1 MLLCCTV
8 ATAHDFEVDGIYY
21 NIISSTDKTVAVTYR
36 GSSYDYYD
44 EYIGYVTIPSVV
56 TYNGTTYSVTSI
68 GEYAFYKCYNLESIV
83 IPSCVTS
90 IGNFAL
96 YATGLRD
103 VVFCDKS
110 KCVSIGNYAFGVSNF
125 ESIVIPNSVTSIGDC
140 AFVACTELTSIVIP
154 NRVRSIGKKAF
165 QSCPKLKRVI
175 NFSSLTIEQG
185 STTHGYVG
193 YYANVV
199 IKIPYSS
206 ISIVGDFVF
215 SKIGD
220 ENKLY
225 AYLGNGSGNG
235 SDIVLPNNYKGESY
249 AIGDDVFYGCTELTS
264 VIIPSSVTSIGERA
278 FYGCTGLK
286 RVINFS
292 SLTIEQGKTTHG
304 YVGYYA
310 TDVIDDTNYSIEGD
324 FLFSEIDGEFILS
337 WYVGAGVNV
346 VLPDNYKG
354 ESYTIGERAFN
365 GCTGLES
372 VEIPNGVIAIGN
384 YAFSGCSSLK
394 SVTIPSSVLA
404 MQRKSL
410 PSGVIKV
417 IFLGNTPP
425 RLPSDKIYRPTA
437 NMIYVSNRSVYGY
450 GTEYPQLS
458 SMFEVG
464 GVKYVITS
472 AKERTCDVIDCC
484 YDSRA
489 ANVAV
494 DSVVTYRNIK
504 LTVKNINDYALYK
517 NNHIKQAYVNNDG
530 NVGTD
535 AFYDCDSIAG
545 DVTIENNGDIG
556 LYAFYDCDGISGNLT
571 VSNNGNIGEY
581 AFYDCD
587 GTIEYA
593 KISNNGDIGEY
604 AFYDCDGFSGNL
616 TVSNNGNIGEY
627 AFYDCDGTIEYA
639 KISNNGNIGEYAFSH
654 CNGILGNLTV
664 SNDGNI
670 GEYAFYGCVGMESVD
685 ITSNGDIY
693 SNAFQDCTSLLTANV
708 MNSGSIG
715 SYAFEGCT
723 TLENL
728 VLGENVGSLGGYAFS
743 RCSSL
748 KEYEVPDWIP
758 SMGEYCFSNCISL
771 KKMVVGTGIEQLRAG
786 TFKDCS
792 SLQDMTIGVNVD
804 SIDAKVF
811 YNCTSLPVI
820 NIPQA
825 TKHVGD
831 SVFFECGSLATV
843 VFENR
848 ADSIVLGS
856 NGESPM
862 FSSCPLDSV
871 YIGGRLQYST
881 RNDKG
886 YSPFY
891 GNRYLRSVTYND
903 VETTVY
909 DKEYMN
915 CTNLQNVHLGNG
927 LKKIGAEAFRNCT
940 ALPRIKTPDSV
951 YTMGEYTF
959 AGCSSLKNVV
969 IGNGTQAVNKST
981 FRDCT
986 SLVDVK
992 LGGKVASVGAS
1003 AFKNCTSLPLI
1014 RIPAATTSI
1023 ADSVF
1028 NNCVSLK
1035 NFFAEDGDKTLTLG
1049 KNAKNANGGQIGD
1062 NCPLFIDCQ
1071 LDSIYLGRNL
1081 SYNQTQEFG
1090 YSPFYF
1096 NKTLRAVV
1104 IGDKV
1109 KSVFPNEFYQCKK
1122 LYYVSVGNGVT
1133 SVGDWA
1139 FSGCISLDH
1148 FSFGTG
1154 LQTIGTEAF
1163 SDCTAVTKIVSS
1175 CDVPP
1180 VCGDQALADINVW
1193 DCTLYVPEEY
1203 IDAYYFADQWC
1214 DFFFIEGAEYN
1225 LRFIVDGEV
1234 YVENRVKYNQEIEL
1248 PADPVKEGYTFLGWR
1263 YDGAEL
1269 PERMPAA
1276 DTEFNALFKANDYTL
1291 TYIVDGDVYE
1301 TVTVACDSEITP
1313 VDAPEKDGYTFSHWE
1328 GLPATMPA
1336 GNMEVTAVYNEI
1348 PTSVTITIGAHGSTT
1363 YCSQYALDFSNVEG
1377 LNAYAATG
1385 YNINTGVITM
1395 TRVMTTNAATG
1406 LYLKAAQGTY
1416 VVPIIDSADD
1426 FSLNMLA
1433 GVLEKTLV
1441 KDVSEDGVYANYRYV
1456 RPAGETEYM
1465 FYRSTAEGANV
1476 SAGKAYLQI
1485 PLEWLP
1491 LSPMESVQ
1499 LRFDD
1504 GETTGIEEVEGDGKT
1519 ESSIIYD
1526 MSGRVVINPVK
1537 GIYIVNGKKIVIK

>member
-1 MLLCCTV
+1 M
-8 ATAHDFEVDGIYY
+8 
-21 NIISSTDKTVAVTYR
+21 
-36 GSSYDYYD
+36 
-44 EYIGYVTIPSVV
+44 
-56 TYNGTTYSVTSI
+56 
-68 GEYAFYKCYNLESIV
+68 ES
-83 IPSCVTS
+83 
-90 IGNFAL
+90 N
-96 YATGLRD
+96 
-103 VVFCDKS
+103 
-110 KCVSIGNYAFGVSNF
+110 
-125 ESIVIPNSVTSIGDC
+125 
-140 AFVACTELTSIVIP
+140 
-154 NRVRSIGKKAF
+154 
-165 QSCPKLKRVI
+165 
-175 NFSSLTIEQG
+175 
-185 STTHGYVG
+185 
-193 YYANVV
+193 
-199 IKIPYSS
+199 
-206 ISIVGDFVF
+206 
-215 SKIGD
+215 
-220 ENKLY
+220 
-225 AYLGNGSGNG
+225 
-235 SDIVLPNNYKGESY
+235 
-249 AIGDDVFYGCTELTS
+249 
-264 VIIPSSVTSIGERA
+264 
-278 FYGCTGLK
+278 
-286 RVINFS
+286 
-292 SLTIEQGKTTHG
+292 
-304 YVGYYA
+304 
-310 TDVIDDTNYSIEGD
+310 
-324 FLFSEIDGEFILS
+324 
-337 WYVGAGVNV
+337 
-346 VLPDNYKG
+346 
-354 ESYTIGERAFN
+354 
-365 GCTGLES
+365 
-372 VEIPNGVIAIGN
+372 
-384 YAFSGCSSLK
+384 
-394 SVTIPSSVLA
+394 
-404 MQRKSL
+404 SL

-425 RLPSDKIYRPTA
+425 RLPSDEIYRPTA

-504 LTVKNINDYALYK
+504 LTVKNINSYAFYK

-530 NVGTD
+530 NVGIY

-545 DVTIENNGDIG
+545 DVTVE
-556 LYAFYDCDGISGNLT
+556 
-571 VSNNGNIGEY
+571 
-581 AFYDCD
+581 
-587 GTIEYA
+587 
-593 KISNNGDIGEY
+593 NNGDIGEY

-616 TVSNNGNIGEY
+616 TVSNNGNIGER
-627 AFYDCDGTIEYA
+627 AFYDCEGFSGNLTVSNNGNIGERAFYSCDGTIEYA
-639 KISNNGNIGEYAFSH
+639 KISNNGNIGEYAFYDCDGTIEYAKISN
-654 CNGILGNLTV
+654 NGNVG
-664 SNDGNI
+664 S
-670 GEYAFYGCVGMESVD
+670 YAFYSCGGMESVD
-685 ITSNGDIY
+685 ITSNGDIC

-728 VLGENVGSLGGYAFS
+728 VLGENVGSLGSYAFS
-743 RCSSL
+743 SCSSL
-748 KEYEVPDWIP
+748 KEFEVPDWIP
-758 SMGEYCFSNCISL
+758 SMGSYCFSNCISL
-771 KKMVVGTGIEQLRAG
+771 KKMVVGTGIEQLAEG

-792 SLQDMTIGVNVD
+792 SLQDMTIGVNVG

-831 SVFFECGSLATV
+831 MVFYNCGSLATV

-856 NGESPM
+856 NDESPM

-881 RNDKG
+881 LKNKG

-915 CTNLQNVHLGNG
+915 CTNLRNVHLGNG
-927 LKKIGAEAFRNCT
+927 LKEIGAEAFRNCT

-951 YTMGEYTF
+951 ETMGGYTF

-992 LGGKVASVGAS
+992 LGGKVASVGVS

-1035 NFFAEDGDKTLTLG
+1035 NFFAEDGDKTLTMGINASSVESG
-1049 KNAKNANGGQIGD
+1049 KIGD
-1062 NCPLFIDCQ
+1062 MCPLFIDCQ
-1071 LDSIYLGRNL
+1071 LDSVYLGRNL
-1081 SYNQTQEFG
+1081 SYNKTQEYG

-1109 KSVFPNEFYQCKK
+1109 NSVFPNEFYQCKK

-1203 IDAYYFADQWC
+1203 IDAYYLADQWC

-1363 YCSQYALDFSNVEG
+1363 FCSQYALDFSNVEG

-1504 GETTGIEEVEGDGKT
+1504 GETTGIEEVEGDGKS

>member
-1 MLLCCTV
+1 MKHNFNLLLVALMLLCSTV

-21 NIISSTDKTVAVTYR
+21 SISSSTDKTVAVTYR
-36 GSSYDYYD
+36 STSYVYESY
-44 EYIGYVTIPSVV
+44 EYSGNVTIPSVV

-68 GEYAFYKCYNLESIV
+68 GFRAFYECTGLTSVTIPGSVTSIENQAFSSCFSLASIE
-83 IPSCVTS
+83 IPGSVTS
-90 IGNFAL
+90 IGDGAFIGC
-96 YATGLRD
+96 TGLTS
-103 VVFCDKS
+103 VT
-110 KCVSIGNYAFGVSNF
+110 IG
-125 ESIVIPNSVTSIGDC
+125 NSVTSIGQG
-140 AFVACTELTSIVIP
+140 AFMGCTGLTSIEIPGSVTSIDYYAFYGCSSLASVVVNEGNTTYDSRENCNAIIETATNKLIAGCKNTIIPDGVTSIRDDAFGKCTGLTCIVIP
-154 NRVRSIGKKAF
+154 NSLKSYGTGAF
-165 QSCPKLKRVI
+165 SGCTGLKIVI
-175 NFSSLTIEQG
+175 NFSSFNFKKGEGIAEYADMVINAPDGSIE
-185 STTHGYVG
+185 
-193 YYANVV
+193 
-199 IKIPYSS
+199 
-206 ISIVGDFVF
+206 GDFVF
-215 SKIGD
+215 CVIDGKNI
-220 ENKLY
+220 LC
-225 AYLGNGSGNG
+225 AYLGNGV
-235 SDIVLPNNYKGESY
+235 DMVLPDNYKGESY
-249 AIGDDVFYGCTELTS
+249 AIGDY
-264 VIIPSSVTSIGERA
+264 A
-278 FYGCTGLK
+278 FY
-286 RVINFS
+286 
-292 SLTIEQGKTTHG
+292 
-304 YVGYYA
+304 
-310 TDVIDDTNYSIEGD
+310 
-324 FLFSEIDGEFILS
+324 
-337 WYVGAGVNV
+337 
-346 VLPDNYKG
+346 
-354 ESYTIGERAFN
+354 

-372 VEIPNGVIAIGN
+372 VEIPNGVTAIGD

-394 SVTIPSSVLA
+394 SVTISSSVLA
-404 MQRKSL
+404 MKSNSL

-425 RLPSDKIYRPTA
+425 RLPSDEIYKPNA
-437 NMIYVSNRSVYGY
+437 NRVYVSNNSVYGY

-472 AKERTCDVIDCC
+472 AKERTCDVVDCC

-517 NNHIKQAYVNNDG
+517 NNHINQAYVNNDG
-530 NVGTD
+530 NVGTY

-545 DVTIENNGDIG
+545 DVTVENNGD
-556 LYAFYDCDGISGNLT
+556 
-571 VSNNGNIGEY
+571 IGEY

-593 KISNNGDIGEY
+593 KISNNGNIGKY

-639 KISNNGNIGEYAFSH
+639 KISNNGYVGS
-654 CNGILGNLTV
+654 
-664 SNDGNI
+664 
-670 GEYAFYGCVGMESVD
+670 YAFYGCVGMESVD

-728 VLGENVGSLGGYAFS
+728 VLGENVESLGSYAFS
-743 RCSSL
+743 SCSSL
-748 KEYEVPDWIP
+748 KEFEVPDWIP

-771 KKMVVGTGIEQLRAG
+771 KKMVVGTGIELLAAG

-792 SLQDMTIGVNVD
+792 SLQDMTIGVNVE
-804 SIDAKVF
+804 SIGYQVF
-811 YNCTSLPVI
+811 SNCTSLPVI

-831 SVFFECGSLATV
+831 YAFFECGSLATV

-881 RNDKG
+881 RNNKG

-891 GNRYLRSVTYND
+891 GNKYLRSVTYND

-909 DKEYMN
+909 DKEYKN
-915 CTNLQNVHLGNG
+915 CTNLRNVHLGNG
-927 LKKIGAEAFRNCT
+927 LKEIGAEAFRNCT

-992 LGGKVASVGAS
+992 LGGKVASVGAN

-1014 RIPAATTSI
+1014 RIPAATISI

-1035 NFFAEDGDKTLTLG
+1035 NFFAEDGDKTLTMGINAVSVESG
-1049 KNAKNANGGQIGD
+1049 KIGD
-1062 NCPLFIDCQ
+1062 MCPLFIDCQ
-1071 LDSIYLGRNL
+1071 LDSVYLGRNL
-1081 SYNQTQEFG
+1081 SYNKKQEYG

-1336 GNMEVTAVYNEI
+1336 GNMDVTAVYNEI

-1426 FSLNMLA
+1426 FSLNMLV

>member
-1 MLLCCTV
+1 M
-8 ATAHDFEVDGIYY
+8 
-21 NIISSTDKTVAVTYR
+21 
-36 GSSYDYYD
+36 GS
-44 EYIGYVTIPSVV
+44 
-56 TYNGTTYSVTSI
+56 N
-68 GEYAFYKCYNLESIV
+68 
-83 IPSCVTS
+83 
-90 IGNFAL
+90 
-96 YATGLRD
+96 
-103 VVFCDKS
+103 
-110 KCVSIGNYAFGVSNF
+110 
-125 ESIVIPNSVTSIGDC
+125 
-140 AFVACTELTSIVIP
+140 
-154 NRVRSIGKKAF
+154 
-165 QSCPKLKRVI
+165 
-175 NFSSLTIEQG
+175 
-185 STTHGYVG
+185 
-193 YYANVV
+193 
-199 IKIPYSS
+199 
-206 ISIVGDFVF
+206 
-215 SKIGD
+215 
-220 ENKLY
+220 
-225 AYLGNGSGNG
+225 
-235 SDIVLPNNYKGESY
+235 
-249 AIGDDVFYGCTELTS
+249 
-264 VIIPSSVTSIGERA
+264 
-278 FYGCTGLK
+278 
-286 RVINFS
+286 
-292 SLTIEQGKTTHG
+292 
-304 YVGYYA
+304 
-310 TDVIDDTNYSIEGD
+310 
-324 FLFSEIDGEFILS
+324 
-337 WYVGAGVNV
+337 
-346 VLPDNYKG
+346 
-354 ESYTIGERAFN
+354 
-365 GCTGLES
+365 
-372 VEIPNGVIAIGN
+372 
-384 YAFSGCSSLK
+384 
-394 SVTIPSSVLA
+394 
-404 MQRKSL
+404 SL

-425 RLPSDKIYRPTA
+425 RLPSDEIYKPNASRV
-437 NMIYVSNRSVYGY
+437 YVSNRSVYGY

-504 LTVKNINDYALYK
+504 LTVKNINSYAFYK
-517 NNHIKQAYVNNDG
+517 NNHINQAYVNNDG
-530 NVGTD
+530 NVGSY

-556 LYAFYDCDGISGNLT
+556 SAAFC
-571 VSNNGNIGEY
+571 
-581 AFYDCD
+581 
-587 GTIEYA
+587 
-593 KISNNGDIGEY
+593 
-604 AFYDCDGFSGNL
+604 
-616 TVSNNGNIGEY
+616 
-627 AFYDCDGTIEYA
+627 DCDGTIEYA
-639 KISNNGNIGEYAFSH
+639 KISNNGNIGSSAFSGCDGTIEYAKISN
-654 CNGILGNLTV
+654 NGYVGF
-664 SNDGNI
+664 
-670 GEYAFYGCVGMESVD
+670 YAFYGSDGMESVD

-693 SNAFQDCTSLLTANV
+693 SEAFQDCTSLLTANV

-728 VLGENVGSLGGYAFS
+728 VLGENVGSLGSYAFS
-743 RCSSL
+743 SCSSL
-748 KEYEVPDWIP
+748 KEFEVPDWIP
-758 SMGEYCFSNCISL
+758 SMGEYCFSNCRSL

-786 TFKDCS
+786 TFKNCS

-804 SIDAKVF
+804 SIDNQVF
-811 YNCTSLPVI
+811 NNCTSLPVI

-831 SVFFECGSLATV
+831 SVFFKCGSLATV

-856 NGESPM
+856 NGSTPM

-871 YIGGRLQYST
+871 YIGGRLKYST
-881 RNDKG
+881 QYNKG

-891 GNRYLRSVTYND
+891 GNKYLRSVTYND

-951 YTMGEYTF
+951 ETMGEYTF

-992 LGGKVASVGAS
+992 LGGKVASVGAN
-1003 AFKNCTSLPLI
+1003 AFENCTSLPLI
-1014 RIPAATTSI
+1014 RIPAATISI
-1023 ADSVF
+1023 ADFAF

-1035 NFFAEDGDKTLTLG
+1035 NFFAEDGDKTLTMGINAVSVESG
-1049 KNAKNANGGQIGD
+1049 KIGD
-1062 NCPLFIDCQ
+1062 MCPLFIDCQ
-1071 LDSIYLGRNL
+1071 LDSVYLGRSL
-1081 SYNQTQEFG
+1081 SYNKTQEYG

-1109 KSVFPNEFYQCKK
+1109 KSVFSNEFYQCKK

-1203 IDAYYFADQWC
+1203 IDAYYLADQWC

-1301 TVTVACDSEITP
+1301 TVTVACESEITP

-1348 PTSVTITIGAHGSTT
+1348 PTEITITIGKYGSTMF
-1363 YCSQYALDFSNVEG
+1363 CSGYALDFSNVEG
-1377 LNAYAATG
+1377 LRAYTAAG
-1385 YNINTGVITM
+1385 YNTESGVITM
-1395 TRVMTTNAATG
+1395 LRIETSAAEVG
-1406 LYLKAAQGTY
+1406 LFLKGEPGSY
-1416 VVPIIDSADD
+1416 VVPIIEHSSDNSM
-1426 FSLNMLA
+1426 NMLV
-1433 GVLEKTLV
+1433 GTIEKTVVNNTSDDGKYTNYKYIV
-1441 KDVSEDGVYANYRYV
+1441 KSGETIPKFYQFEDG
-1456 RPAGETEYM
+1456 G
-1465 FYRSTAEGANV
+1465 V
-1476 SAGKAYLQI
+1476 SNAGKAYLQI
-1485 PLEWLP
+1485 PTAWLP
-1491 LSPMESVQ
+1491 ASASKSVEI
-1499 LRFDD
+1499 RFDD
-1504 GETTGIEEVEGDGKT
+1504 GETTDIDKVEGDNEGVNAV
-1519 ESSIIYD
+1519 YD
-1526 MSGRVVINPVK
+1526 LSGRKVENPSK
-1537 GIYIVNGKKIVIK
+1537 GIYIINGKKVYIK

>member
-1 MLLCCTV
+1 M
-8 ATAHDFEVDGIYY
+8 
-21 NIISSTDKTVAVTYR
+21 
-36 GSSYDYYD
+36 
-44 EYIGYVTIPSVV
+44 
-56 TYNGTTYSVTSI
+56 
-68 GEYAFYKCYNLESIV
+68 
-83 IPSCVTS
+83 
-90 IGNFAL
+90 
-96 YATGLRD
+96 
-103 VVFCDKS
+103 
-110 KCVSIGNYAFGVSNF
+110 
-125 ESIVIPNSVTSIGDC
+125 
-140 AFVACTELTSIVIP
+140 
-154 NRVRSIGKKAF
+154 
-165 QSCPKLKRVI
+165 
-175 NFSSLTIEQG
+175 
-185 STTHGYVG
+185 
-193 YYANVV
+193 
-199 IKIPYSS
+199 
-206 ISIVGDFVF
+206 
-215 SKIGD
+215 
-220 ENKLY
+220 
-225 AYLGNGSGNG
+225 
-235 SDIVLPNNYKGESY
+235 
-249 AIGDDVFYGCTELTS
+249 
-264 VIIPSSVTSIGERA
+264 
-278 FYGCTGLK
+278 
-286 RVINFS
+286 
-292 SLTIEQGKTTHG
+292 
-304 YVGYYA
+304 
-310 TDVIDDTNYSIEGD
+310 
-324 FLFSEIDGEFILS
+324 
-337 WYVGAGVNV
+337 
-346 VLPDNYKG
+346 
-354 ESYTIGERAFN
+354 
-365 GCTGLES
+365 
-372 VEIPNGVIAIGN
+372 
-384 YAFSGCSSLK
+384 
-394 SVTIPSSVLA
+394 
-404 MQRKSL
+404 
-410 PSGVIKV
+410 
-417 IFLGNTPP
+417 
-425 RLPSDKIYRPTA
+425 
-437 NMIYVSNRSVYGY
+437 
-450 GTEYPQLS
+450 
-458 SMFEVG
+458 
-464 GVKYVITS
+464 
-472 AKERTCDVIDCC
+472 
-484 YDSRA
+484 
-489 ANVAV
+489 
-494 DSVVTYRNIK
+494 
-504 LTVKNINDYALYK
+504 
-517 NNHIKQAYVNNDG
+517 
-530 NVGTD
+530 
-535 AFYDCDSIAG
+535 
-545 DVTIENNGDIG
+545 
-556 LYAFYDCDGISGNLT
+556 
-571 VSNNGNIGEY
+571 
-581 AFYDCD
+581 
-587 GTIEYA
+587 
-593 KISNNGDIGEY
+593 
-604 AFYDCDGFSGNL
+604 
-616 TVSNNGNIGEY
+616 
-627 AFYDCDGTIEYA
+627 
-639 KISNNGNIGEYAFSH
+639 
-654 CNGILGNLTV
+654 
-664 SNDGNI
+664 
-670 GEYAFYGCVGMESVD
+670 
-685 ITSNGDIY
+685 
-693 SNAFQDCTSLLTANV
+693 
-708 MNSGSIG
+708 
-715 SYAFEGCT
+715 
-723 TLENL
+723 
-728 VLGENVGSLGGYAFS
+728 
-743 RCSSL
+743 
-748 KEYEVPDWIP
+748 
-758 SMGEYCFSNCISL
+758 
-771 KKMVVGTGIEQLRAG
+771 
-786 TFKDCS
+786 
-792 SLQDMTIGVNVD
+792 
-804 SIDAKVF
+804 
-811 YNCTSLPVI
+811 PVI

-831 SVFFECGSLATV
+831 SVFFKCGSLATV

-856 NGESPM
+856 NGSTPM

-881 RNDKG
+881 QDYKG

-891 GNRYLRSVTYND
+891 GNKYLRSVTYND
-903 VETTVY
+903 VETNVY
-909 DKEYMN
+909 DREYKN

-992 LGGKVASVGAS
+992 LGGKVASVGVS

-1035 NFFAEDGDKTLTLG
+1035 NFFAEDGDKTLTMGINAVSVESG
-1049 KNAKNANGGQIGD
+1049 KIGD
-1062 NCPLFIDCQ
+1062 MCPLFIDCQ
-1071 LDSIYLGRNL
+1071 LDSVYLGRNL
-1081 SYNQTQEFG
+1081 SYNKKQEYG

-1291 TYIVDGDVYE
+1291 TYIIDGDVYE

-1504 GETTGIEEVEGDGKT
+1504 GETTGIEEVEGDGKS

>member
-1 MLLCCTV
+1 M
-8 ATAHDFEVDGIYY
+8 
-21 NIISSTDKTVAVTYR
+21 
-36 GSSYDYYD
+36 
-44 EYIGYVTIPSVV
+44 
-56 TYNGTTYSVTSI
+56 
-68 GEYAFYKCYNLESIV
+68 
-83 IPSCVTS
+83 
-90 IGNFAL
+90 
-96 YATGLRD
+96 
-103 VVFCDKS
+103 
-110 KCVSIGNYAFGVSNF
+110 
-125 ESIVIPNSVTSIGDC
+125 
-140 AFVACTELTSIVIP
+140 
-154 NRVRSIGKKAF
+154 
-165 QSCPKLKRVI
+165 
-175 NFSSLTIEQG
+175 
-185 STTHGYVG
+185 
-193 YYANVV
+193 
-199 IKIPYSS
+199 
-206 ISIVGDFVF
+206 
-215 SKIGD
+215 
-220 ENKLY
+220 
-225 AYLGNGSGNG
+225 
-235 SDIVLPNNYKGESY
+235 
-249 AIGDDVFYGCTELTS
+249 
-264 VIIPSSVTSIGERA
+264 
-278 FYGCTGLK
+278 
-286 RVINFS
+286 
-292 SLTIEQGKTTHG
+292 
-304 YVGYYA
+304 
-310 TDVIDDTNYSIEGD
+310 
-324 FLFSEIDGEFILS
+324 
-337 WYVGAGVNV
+337 
-346 VLPDNYKG
+346 
-354 ESYTIGERAFN
+354 
-365 GCTGLES
+365 
-372 VEIPNGVIAIGN
+372 
-384 YAFSGCSSLK
+384 
-394 SVTIPSSVLA
+394 
-404 MQRKSL
+404 
-410 PSGVIKV
+410 
-417 IFLGNTPP
+417 
-425 RLPSDKIYRPTA
+425 
-437 NMIYVSNRSVYGY
+437 
-450 GTEYPQLS
+450 
-458 SMFEVG
+458 
-464 GVKYVITS
+464 
-472 AKERTCDVIDCC
+472 
-484 YDSRA
+484 
-489 ANVAV
+489 
-494 DSVVTYRNIK
+494 
-504 LTVKNINDYALYK
+504 
-517 NNHIKQAYVNNDG
+517 
-530 NVGTD
+530 
-535 AFYDCDSIAG
+535 
-545 DVTIENNGDIG
+545 
-556 LYAFYDCDGISGNLT
+556 T
-571 VSNNGNIGEY
+571 VSNNGYIGSR

-593 KISNNGDIGEY
+593 KISNNGKIG
-604 AFYDCDGFSGNL
+604 
-616 TVSNNGNIGEY
+616 
-627 AFYDCDGTIEYA
+627 
-639 KISNNGNIGEYAFSH
+639 K
-654 CNGILGNLTV
+654 
-664 SNDGNI
+664 
-670 GEYAFYGCVGMESVD
+670 YAFYGCGGMESVD

-708 MNSGSIG
+708 MNSGSID

-728 VLGENVGSLGGYAFS
+728 VLGENVGSLGSYAFS

-748 KEYEVPDWIP
+748 KEFEVPDWIP

-771 KKMVVGTGIEQLRAG
+771 KKMVVGTGIEQLAEG

-831 SVFFECGSLATV
+831 MVFYNCGSLATV

-856 NGESPM
+856 NGKSPM

-881 RNDKG
+881 LENKG

-909 DKEYMN
+909 DHEYMN

-951 YTMGEYTF
+951 ETMGGYTF

-992 LGGKVASVGAS
+992 LGGKVASVGVS

-1035 NFFAEDGDKTLTLG
+1035 NFFAEDGDKTLTMGINAVSVGSG
-1049 KNAKNANGGQIGD
+1049 KIGD
-1062 NCPLFIDCQ
+1062 KCPLFIDCQ
-1071 LDSIYLGRNL
+1071 LDSVYLGRNL
-1081 SYNQTQEFG
+1081 SYNKTQEYG

-1109 KSVFPNEFYQCKK
+1109 KSVFSNEFYQCKK

-1313 VDAPEKDGYTFSHWE
+1313 VDAPEKDGYIFSHWE

-1504 GETTGIEEVEGDGKT
+1504 GETTGIEEVEGDGKS

-1537 GIYIVNGKKIVIK
+1537 GLYIVNGKKIVIK

>member
-1 MLLCCTV
+1 MKHNFNLLLVALMLLCCTV

-21 NIISSTDKTVAVTYR
+21 NIISSTDKTVAVTYQG
-36 GSSYDYYD
+36 GSSEYYD
-44 EYIGYVTIPSVV
+44 EYRGYVTIPSVV

-68 GEYAFYKCYNLESIV
+68 GHGAFHGC
-83 IPSCVTS
+83 
-90 IGNFAL
+90 
-96 YATGLRD
+96 TGLTS
-103 VVFCDKS
+103 VT
-110 KCVSIGNYAFGVSNF
+110 IG
-125 ESIVIPNSVTSIGDC
+125 NSVTSIGQS
-140 AFVACTELTSIVIP
+140 AFMVCTGLTSIEIPGSVTSIGYLAFYGCSSLASVVVNEGNTTYDSRENCNAIIETATNKLIAGCKNTIIPDGVTSIGHGAFGKCTGLTRIVIP
-154 NRVRSIGKKAF
+154 NSLESYGDTSF
-165 QSCPKLKRVI
+165 SGCTGLKIVI
-175 NFSSLTIEQG
+175 NFSSFNFKKGQGIAEYADMVINAPDGSIE
-185 STTHGYVG
+185 
-193 YYANVV
+193 
-199 IKIPYSS
+199 
-206 ISIVGDFVF
+206 GDFVF
-215 SKIGD
+215 CVIDG
-220 ENKLY
+220 ENILC
-225 AYLGNGSGNG
+225 AYLGNGV
-235 SDIVLPNNYKGESY
+235 DMVLPDNYKGESY
-249 AIGDDVFYGCTELTS
+249 AIGDY
-264 VIIPSSVTSIGERA
+264 A
-278 FYGCTGLK
+278 FY
-286 RVINFS
+286 
-292 SLTIEQGKTTHG
+292 
-304 YVGYYA
+304 
-310 TDVIDDTNYSIEGD
+310 
-324 FLFSEIDGEFILS
+324 
-337 WYVGAGVNV
+337 
-346 VLPDNYKG
+346 
-354 ESYTIGERAFN
+354 

-372 VEIPNGVIAIGN
+372 VEIPNGVTAIGD

-394 SVTIPSSVLA
+394 SVTISSSVLA
-404 MQRKSL
+404 MKSNSL

-425 RLPSDKIYRPTA
+425 RLPSDEIYKSNASRV
-437 NMIYVSNRSVYGY
+437 YVSNSSVYGY

-472 AKERTCDVIDCC
+472 AKERTCDVVDCC

-504 LTVKNINDYALYK
+504 LTVKNINSYAFYK
-517 NNHIKQAYVNNDG
+517 NNHINQAYVNNDG
-530 NVGTD
+530 NVGIY

-545 DVTIENNGDIG
+545 DVTVENNGD
-556 LYAFYDCDGISGNLT
+556 
-571 VSNNGNIGEY
+571 IGEY

-593 KISNNGDIGEY
+593 KISNNGNIGKF

-639 KISNNGNIGEYAFSH
+639 KISNNGYVGS
-654 CNGILGNLTV
+654 
-664 SNDGNI
+664 
-670 GEYAFYGCVGMESVD
+670 YAFYGCVGMESVD

-728 VLGENVGSLGGYAFS
+728 VLGENVESLGSYAFS
-743 RCSSL
+743 SCSSL
-748 KEYEVPDWIP
+748 KEFEVPDWIP
-758 SMGEYCFSNCISL
+758 SMGSYCFSNCISL
-771 KKMVVGTGIEQLRAG
+771 KKMVVGTGIELLAAG

-792 SLQDMTIGVNVD
+792 SLQDMTIGVNVE
-804 SIDAKVF
+804 SIGYQVF
-811 YNCTSLPVI
+811 SNCTSLPVI

-825 TKHVGD
+825 TKHVGNYA
-831 SVFFECGSLATV
+831 FFECGSLATV

-881 RNDKG
+881 RNNKG

-909 DKEYMN
+909 DKEYKN
-915 CTNLQNVHLGNG
+915 CTNLRNVHLGNG
-927 LKKIGAEAFRNCT
+927 LKEIGAEAFRNCT

-992 LGGKVASVGAS
+992 LGGKVASVGAN

-1049 KNAKNANGGQIGD
+1049 KNAKNADSGKIGD

-1081 SYNQTQEFG
+1081 SYNQTQEYG

-1363 YCSQYALDFSNVEG
+1363 FCSQYALDFSNVEG